1 MEARAVP
8 LSWAGLAHPSDSP
21 LAADPTPI
29 ALPSDRDATGRD
41 LGDRELELLTEAVR
55 SGHLNST
62 GGTLVPRLAAAFAA
76 RHGVPHAVACAS
88 GSAAV
93 HAALGALGLGS
104 GDEVVTT
111 PITDIGA
118 VFPIVY
124 EGATPVFADVDP
136 DTLNVT
142 AETLAAAITDRTRAL
157 IVTHLFGQPCRM
169 DPILALARER
179 GLAVIEDAAQA
190 FLATDTGRLCG
201 TMGDLG
207 CFSFQQGKHMTTG
220 EGGMVISADPQLASG
235 AQRFVDKGWGYGD
248 PTPDHDRPGLNYR
261 LTELQGAVGIA
272 QLEKLDGCV
281 ARRRASARA
290 LCEALADLETEGV
303 GLPAPAT
310 GTEHS
315 YWRFALR
322 IDPNQ
327 IPGGAVALG
336 AHLTACGVQNA
347 PRYVQKPAFD
357 CAVFRNRDRFG
368 ALAGAFPHD
377 GPLGDRSTHPGCYAG
392 LERVL
397 VLPWNEHYQPAHV
410 EFIATSIRRALAEV
424 ARASGASRA

>member
-1 MEARAVP
+1 LTP
-8 LSWAGLAHPSDSP
+8 PTDSP
-21 LAADPTPI
+21 LAADPAPL
-29 ALPSDRDATGRD
+29 ALPSDRDASGRD
-41 LGDRELELLTEAVR
+41 LGAREIELLAEVVQT
-55 SGHLNST
+55 GHLNST
-62 GGTLVPRLAAAFAA
+62 GGTFVPRLSREFAA
-76 RHGVPHAVACAS
+76 RHGVPHAIACAS

-93 HAALGALGLGS
+93 HAALGALGLRS

-118 VFPIVY
+118 VLPIVY

-142 AETLAAAITDRTRAL
+142 ADTLEAAVTERTRAV

-169 DPILALARER
+169 EPILALAARR
-179 GLAVIEDAAQA
+179 GIVVIEDAAQA
-190 FLATDTGRLCG
+190 FLATESGRLCG
-201 TMGDLG
+201 TIGALG

-220 EGGMVISADPQLASG
+220 EGGIVLATDPDLASG
-235 AQRFVDKGWGYGD
+235 VQRFVDKGWGYGD
-248 PTPDHDRPGLNYR
+248 PKPDHDRPGLNYR
-261 LTELQGAVGIA
+261 LTELQAAVGIA

-281 ARRRASARA
+281 ARRRATAAA
-290 LCEALADLETEGV
+290 LCEALADLHEAGV
-303 GLPAPAT
+303 ATPAPAP

-322 IDPNQ
+322 VDPTR

-336 AHLTACGVQNA
+336 AHLSACGVQNA

-357 CAVFRNRDRFG
+357 CAVFRDRGRFG
-368 ALAGAFPHD
+368 ALAGVFPHD
-377 GPLGDRSTHPGCYAG
+377 GPLGDRTTHPGCYAG

-397 VLPWNEHYQPAHV
+397 VLPWNEHYKDAHV
-410 EFIATSIRRALAEV
+410 DFIAASVRRAV
-424 ARASGASRA
+424 RAVRAAGPNGASRA

>member
-1 MEARAVP
+1 MEARASP
-8 LSWAGLAHPSDSP
+8 LSWAGLAPPTDSSLTTGSPP
-21 LAADPTPI
+21 LT
-29 ALPSDRDATGRD
+29 LPSDRDASGRD
-41 LGDRELELLTEAVR
+41 LGERELELLAEAVR

-62 GGTLVPRLAAAFAA
+62 GGTLVPRLARAFAA
-76 RHGVPHAVACAS
+76 RHGVPHAIACAS

-93 HAALGALGLGS
+93 HAALGALGLRS

-118 VFPIVY
+118 VLPIVY

-136 DTLNVT
+136 VTLNVT
-142 AETLAAAITDRTRAL
+142 AETLAARITERTRAL

-169 DPILALARER
+169 EPILALANER
-179 GLAVIEDAAQA
+179 GITVIEDAAQA
-190 FLATDTGRLCG
+190 FLATDGGRLCG
-201 TMGDLG
+201 TIGAIG

-220 EGGMVISADPQLASG
+220 EGGMIVSSDPELASG
-235 AQRFVDKGWGYGD
+235 VQRFVDKGWGYGD
-248 PTPDHDRPGLNYR
+248 AKPDHDRPGLNYR

-281 ARRRASARA
+281 ARRRASAQA
-290 LCEALADLETEGV
+290 LCSALADLEEHGV
-303 GLPAPAT
+303 GLPTPQP

-322 IDPNQ
+322 VDPNE

-357 CAVFRNRDRFG
+357 CAVFRERDRFG
-368 ALAGAFPHD
+368 ALAGVFPHD
-377 GPLGDRSTHPGCYAG
+377 GPLGDRTTHPGCYAG

-397 VLPWNEHYQPAHV
+397 VLPWNEQYQPEHV
-410 EFIATSIRRALAEV
+410 DFIAASVRRAVSAV
-424 ARASGASRA
+424 RAAGAPRA

>member
-8 LSWAGLAHPSDSP
+8 LSWAGLAHPTDSP
-21 LAADPTPI
+21 LATDPTPVV
-29 ALPSDRDATGRD
+29 LPSDRDATGRD
-41 LGDRELELLTEAVR
+41 LGDRELELLAVAVR

-62 GGTLVPRLAAAFAA
+62 GGTLVPRLAREFAS
-76 RHGVPHAVACAS
+76 RHGVPHAIACAS

-93 HAALGALGLGS
+93 HAALGALGLRP

-118 VFPIVY
+118 VLPIVY

-136 DTLNVT
+136 VTLNVT
-142 AETLAAAITDRTRAL
+142 ADSLTAAITTRTRAV

-169 DPILALARER
+169 EPILALAQRH
-179 GLAVIEDAAQA
+179 GFAVIEDAAQA
-190 FLATDTGRLCG
+190 FLATDGGRLCG

-220 EGGMVISADPQLASG
+220 EGGIVVSSNKDLASG
-235 AQRFVDKGWGYGD
+235 VQRFVDKGWGYGD
-248 PTPDHDRPGLNYR
+248 PKPDHDRPGLNYR

-281 ARRRASARA
+281 QRRRASARA
-290 LCEALADLETEGV
+290 LCEALADLEDQGV
-303 GLPAPAT
+303 GLPIPAP

-322 IDPNQ
+322 IDPER

-357 CAVFRNRDRFG
+357 CAVFRERDRFG
-368 ALAGAFPHD
+368 AMAGVFPTE

-397 VLPWNEHYQPAHV
+397 VLPWNEHYRAEHV
-410 EFIATSIRRALAEV
+410 DFIAMSVRRAV
-424 ARASGASRA
+424 AAVHAAGAGGA